1 MFVSSLRYL
10 AYLDSKPR
18 LNVGRTF
25 GGSQHA
31 SKINGLMRGT
41 LVEAARIVARHHYQN
56 PAQDPILE
64 RRRSMT
70 YSWLYSHFGDAL
82 VTVFTNRTVNGG
94 GGRIPSSNRDD
105 LGKLK
110 IRAIGKVSVG
120 NGRSGTPVKST
131 YSSIAANRLQAE
143 TSLPFDIFEPM
154 DTSSSPEKFLTA
166 GSDAGPRRLS
176 EMSCAAFEPISAYTV
191 IPIRA
196 RNIGIVAPGFVQRSR
211 AHLKRRAFQQQ
222 VVARSHDAKR
232 VKTLPGLV
240 VVGKRSGDMV
250 ELKKRRKRIDMKPRS
265 LLSLF

>member
-1 MFVSSLRYL
+1 MFVFILRYL

-18 LNVGRTF
+18 LNVGRGF

-31 SKINGLMRGT
+31 SKISGLMRGT

-64 RRRSMT
+64 SRRNRT

-82 VTVFTNRTVNGG
+82 VTVFSNRTVNGS
-94 GGRIPSSNRDD
+94 GGRIPLSNSEDI
-105 LGKLK
+105 GKLK

-154 DTSSSPEKFLTA
+154 DTSSSPDKFLAA

-211 AHLKRRAFQQQ
+211 AHLKRRAFQQM
-222 VVARSHDAKR
+222 VARSHDTKR
-232 VKTLPGLV
+232 AKTLPGLV
-240 VVGKRSGDMV
+240 VVGKRSGDIF
-250 ELKKRRKRIDMKPRS
+250 ELKKRQKKINMKPRT